1 MPQRGTFLIFG
12 GVPLIIAGILG
23 LKLTGIDLC
32 WVLIAGGAIVSIVG
46 AIQVSL
52 SKQPMKYTAKT
63 P

>member
-12 GVPLIIAGILG
+12 GVPLILAGILG
-23 LKLTGIDLC
+23 LKFTGIDLF
-32 WVLIAGGAIVSIVG
+32 WILIAGGAVVSTLG

-52 SKQPMKYTAKT
+52 SKQPMKYPAKT